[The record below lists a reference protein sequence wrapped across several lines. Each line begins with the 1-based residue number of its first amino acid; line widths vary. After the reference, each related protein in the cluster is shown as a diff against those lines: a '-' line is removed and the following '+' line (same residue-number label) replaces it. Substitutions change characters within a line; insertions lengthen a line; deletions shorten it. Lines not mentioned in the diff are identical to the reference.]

1 MKKEKLYRARSIMI
15 GKVEGVENDSFLD
28 IIVESREND
37 YFLDIID
44 TDGNQQTIVSG
55 NLKYVTKYVSK
66 IIFI

>member
-15 GKVEGVENDSFLD
+15 GNAESTEND
-28 IIVESREND
+28 N
-37 YFLDIID
+37 YLDIID
-44 TDGNQQTIVSG
+44 TDGNQQTIVSS